1 MGDENMKLGNN
12 SIAGL
17 ALLALTNFAGAHL
30 GATSLSPKATDML
43 TVGQAVNI
51 SWTVTTAHPGGTD
64 IAFSKDGGTT
74 WTTIKQGFEDKMGSN
89 TFNWTGPD
97 AMTNTGKIRICQRGS
112 STGRTCTDAD
122 NISAPGG
129 SAPYVLVSG
138 AFMVM
143 ASTGIIDPNSE
154 SNSLALNFRSDSRN
168 VEVSFINSQ
177 SQPFLL
183 QAFDTQGR
191 LVANLIDGNYAAG
204 SHQLSVF
211 SNRLEMNA
219 KALVFKLKVGNQ
231 VKTQTWNGI

>member
-1 MGDENMKLGNN
+1 MGDKGMKLGNS

-30 GATSLSPKATDML
+30 GATSLSPKGGDML

-51 SWTVTTAHPGGTD
+51 SWTVTIFHEGGTD
-64 IAFSKDGGTT
+64 IAYSKDGGST
-74 WTTIKQGFEDKMGSN
+74 WAMIKQGFVDKLGSN
-89 TFNWTGPD
+89 TFNWSGPD
-97 AMTNTGKIRICQRGS
+97 AVTNTGKIRICQ
-112 STGRTCTDAD
+112 TGNVACTDA
-122 NISAPGG
+122 NNASRPGS

-138 AFMVM
+138 ALMVM
-143 ASTGIIDPNSE
+143 AATGIVDPNSE

-177 SQPFLL
+177 SQPVLL

-204 SHQLSVF
+204 SHKLSVF

-219 KALVFKLKVGNQ
+219 KALIFKLKVGNQ